1 MSIINSITNLVDLNT
16 TRYNRKLRTMRT
28 DTKRA
33 SKDIGQSFAS
43 IGSAWKAA
51 IASIGAIAI
60 SGAIT
65 KELQATEKSVAAF
78 ISATGGVKEARA
90 NFEMLQQAARD
101 TIQPFD
107 SLKAVTLDL
116 RRNGIQATA
125 ETLKTFSQIAYGT
138 GQSIETV
145 GSAFTAAMQGRYRTL
160 NQLGII
166 AKENGENLIL
176 TYKGVTT
183 EIKKDA
189 ASLGAYFEKIGKE
202 NEGVLDYLQKGVTGA
217 LNHLENAWG
226 DFYRAIGESG
236 IGEMITDSIR
246 GVATA
251 LDTIT
256 EKLKSPEWA
265 ANLEAVRGAFAS
277 MADAVI
283 GIMKQAG
290 DAWDGFIS
298 SFEDAAEDG
307 TDAVAEYFNNF
318 FKLVGIGI
326 SGLFTSLKELVGLLG
341 RTGEAIGRA
350 LSPDQR
356 RALMNA
362 EWKEKVRL
370 NPELTNNA
378 AEYEKFIKNYNVK
391 PWDNRSLLGDISDAA
406 ADAGKNIS
414 DAIDLAAKNA
424 ADAAVKR
431 AKENALATGLS
442 DRGGPIAM
450 TGTGAGAGG
459 GKGGGRR
466 SAASAERDSW
476 EKYQTEIIRIKES
489 GYSKL
494 EKLREEYN
502 QRIAAMTEAFNAS
515 QTATQ
520 NDFIQAKAVIDADY
534 ERQYKEMTEEAQQF
548 LRDIRDD
555 ELEQLQA
562 DYDKKLEMLT
572 EYHNSQLI
580 SESEFLAAR
589 DKLQKDFD
597 KSSKKIKS
605 EKGSLFSEETQE
617 DLKAF
622 TEGLDSISN
631 ALSGVTSGME
641 KSSGAYK
648 AMFAIQ
654 KSFSIASAMLSCI
667 NAWANALGDLP
678 WPANLAAYAQ
688 AVAMTGALMG
698 QLTSVTMHDKGGK
711 IPAGGVGIV
720 GEYGPELIHG
730 PASVTSRKQTA
741 ELARGAMAGGDVI
754 VNLYESQERAGQV
767 DQSQEAD
774 GERVINIFVS
784 NIRRG
789 GQIARTLESTYQVK
803 RYGA

>member
-16 TRYNRKLRTMRT
+16 TRYNRKLRTMRR
-28 DTKRA
+28 DTKQA
-33 SKDIGQSFAS
+33 TKDIGQSFAS
-43 IGSAWKAA
+43 IGTAWKSA
-51 IASIGAIAI
+51 IAGIGAIAI

-78 ISATGGVKEARA
+78 ISATGGIREARA
-90 NFEMLQQAARD
+90 QFEMLQQAARD

-145 GSAFTAAMQGRYRTL
+145 GSAFTAALQGRYKTL

-166 AKENGENLIL
+166 AKQNGDNLIL

-183 EIKKDA
+183 EITKDA
-189 ASLGAYFEKIGKE
+189 ASLGAYFQKIGKE
-202 NEGVLDYLQKGVTGA
+202 NEGVLDYLQRGVTGA

-251 LDTIT
+251 LDAIT

-307 TDAVAEYFNNF
+307 TSAAAEYFNNF

-326 SGLFTSLKELVGLLG
+326 SGLFASLKELVGLLG
-341 RTGEAIGRA
+341 RAGEAIGRA

-362 EWKEKVRL
+362 EWKEKVKL

-391 PWDNRSLLGDISDAA
+391 RWDNHSLLGDISDAA

-431 AKENALATGLS
+431 AKENALASGLGNA
-442 DRGGPIAM
+442 GGPI
-450 TGTGAGAGG
+450 TGPAAGG
-459 GKGGGRR
+459 GKTTGGKAGG
-466 SAASAERDSW
+466 SAARTERDSW
-476 EKYQTEIIRIKES
+476 LKYQDEIQRIRES
-489 GYSKL
+489 GYTKL
-494 EKLREEYN
+494 QQLREQYN
-502 QRIAAMTEAFNAS
+502 QRIAELTEAYKQS
-515 QTATQ
+515 QIATETDLL
-520 NDFIQAKAVIDADY
+520 NAKAVIEEDYTRRYKELEKEAQEFLREIRGDELEKLRADY
-534 ERQYKEMTEEAQQF
+534 ET
-548 LRDIRDD
+548 
-555 ELEQLQA
+555 
-562 DYDKKLEMLT
+562 KLEMLT

-580 SESEFLAAR
+580 SEAEFLAAR
-589 DKLQKDFD
+589 DKLQKDFEKD
-597 KSSKKIKS
+597 SKKIKS
-605 EKGSLFSEETQE
+605 ENGSLFSKETQE

-622 TEGLDSISN
+622 TSGLDEVSG

-648 AMFAIQ
+648 AMFAVQ

-688 AVAMTGALMG
+688 AIAMTGALMG
-698 QLTSVTMHDKGGK
+698 QLTSVTMHDKGGT
-711 IPAGGVGIV
+711 IPTGGVGIV
-720 GEYGPELIHG
+720 GEYGPELVQG
-730 PASVTSRKQTA
+730 PARVTSRRQTA
-741 ELARGAMAGGDVI
+741 EMARQAMTGGDVI

-767 DQSQEAD
+767 DQTQDAD

>member
-16 TRYNRKLRTMRT
+16 TRYNRKLRTMRS

-33 SKDIGQSFAS
+33 TKDIGQSFAS

-51 IASIGAIAI
+51 IAGIGAVAI

-145 GSAFTAAMQGRYRTL
+145 GSAFTAAMQGRYKSL
-160 NQLGII
+160 NQLGIV
-166 AKENGENLIL
+166 AKQEGDQLAL
-176 TYKGVTT
+176 TYKGTT
-183 EIKKDA
+183 TQIEKSADA
-189 ASLGAYFEKIGKE
+189 LSAYFQKIGKE
-202 NEGVLDYLQKGVTGA
+202 NEGVLDYLQSGVTGA
-217 LNHLENAWG
+217 LNQLENAWG

-236 IGEMITDSIR
+236 IGEMITESLR
-246 GVATA
+246 GVANI
-251 LDTIT
+251 LDAIT

-265 ANLEAVRGAFAS
+265 ANLEAIRGAFAS

-307 TDAVAEYFNNF
+307 TSAAATYFNNF

-326 SGLFTSLKELVGLLG
+326 SGLFASLKELVGLLG
-341 RTGEAIGRA
+341 RVGESIGRA

-391 PWDNRSLLGDISDAA
+391 RWDNHSLLGDISDAA

-414 DAIDLAAKNA
+414 DAIDIAAKNA

-431 AKENALATGLS
+431 AKENALAAGLS

-450 TGTGAGAGG
+450 TGTGTGTGG
-459 GKGGGRR
+459 GKGGGRG
-466 SAASAERDSW
+466 SAARAERDSW
-476 EKYQTEIIRIKES
+476 EKYQNEIIRIKES

-730 PASVTSRKQTA
+730 PASVTSRRQTA
-741 ELARGAMAGGDVI
+741 ELARGAMSGGVV
-754 VNLYESQERAGQV
+754 VNLYENKERAGQV
-767 DQSQEAD
+767 DQTQEAD
-774 GERVINIFVS
+774 GDRVINIFVS

-789 GQIARTLESTYQVK
+789 GQIAQTLESTYQVR